1 MTTPVLAVTSASKRF
16 AGVRALED
24 VSIELYAGSVHAL
37 VGENGA
43 GKSTLI
49 KLITGVYP
57 LDGGQVRLRGEE
69 VAFASP
75 RSAQQAG
82 IATIY
87 QEVHLAPQLSVAR
100 NFFLGR
106 EPTRFGSLDL
116 RRMNNEAQEALRRYG
131 IVADVRRP
139 LGELGL
145 GIQQM
150 VAIARAVSTDASV
163 VIMDEPTSSLE
174 PREVDR
180 LLEVVALLKE
190 HGVAIVY
197 ISHKLDEVFRACDTI
212 TVLRDGRLVSTGPTA
227 ELTRRQ
233 LIARM
238 LGRDAAELEE
248 GNRTRL
254 AGRRTVPDADPVL
267 RAEHLNRRLILED
280 VSLVVRP
287 GEVVGLAGLLGSGR
301 SETAKAIFGALP
313 LDSGD
318 IEVGG
323 RTLTRQTP
331 ASRIRQRVAM
341 LPEDRKAEGII
352 PGMSIRDNI
361 GLAALPQ
368 LTRAGLVSRKRV
380 DDIVKTFMTRLRI
393 KAASPQQKV
402 SELSGGNQQ
411 KVLLARLLCL
421 NPRVLLLD
429 EPTRGIDV
437 GAKAEVQTLIAELA
451 DKGLAVVLISSE
463 LEEVVEG
470 SDTVVVLRDGAQLGR
485 LVGDDIS
492 EDKIM
497 DLIADAAVEQA
508 ASELGTAEPGTPEP
522 GGAPQAAAVPGAALE
537 DTAEDAS

>member
-24 VSIELYAGSVHAL
+24 VSIELHAGSVHAL

-57 LDGGQVRLRGEE
+57 LDSGQVRLRGED

-75 RSAQQAG
+75 RGAQQAG

-116 RRMNNEAQEALRRYG
+116 KKMNAQTAEALKKYG
-131 IVADVRRP
+131 IAADVKRP

-150 VAIARAVSTDASV
+150 VAIARAIEADASV

-190 HGVAIVY
+190 QGVAVVY
-197 ISHKLDEVFRACDTI
+197 VSHKLDEIFRACDTV
-212 TVLRDGRLVSTGPTA
+212 TVLRDGKLVSTGPTA

-238 LGRDAAELEE
+238 LGRDAAELDE

-254 AGRRTVPDADPVL
+254 TGHQIRTDAEPVL
-267 RAEHLNRRLILED
+267 KAEHLTRRLILED
-280 VSLVVRP
+280 VSVVVRP

-313 LDSGD
+313 LDAGT
-318 IEVGG
+318 IEVDGKKI
-323 RTLTRQTP
+323 TRQTP
-331 ASRIRQRVAM
+331 ASRIEHRVAM

-368 LTRAGLVSRKRV
+368 LTKAGLVSRKRV
-380 DDIVKTFMTRLRI
+380 DDIVKTFMDRLRI
-393 KAASPQQKV
+393 KAAGPHQRV
-402 SELSGGNQQ
+402 AELSGGNQQ

-437 GAKAEVQTLIAELA
+437 GAKAEVQALIAELA
-451 DKGLAVVLISSE
+451 EKGMAVVLISSE

-470 SDTVVVLRDGAQLGR
+470 SDTVVVLRDGTQLGQ
-485 LVGDDIS
+485 LVGDDIT
-492 EDKIM
+492 EDAIM
-497 DLIADAAVEQA
+497 DLIA
-508 ASELGTAEPGTPEP
+508 G
-522 GGAPQAAAVPGAALE
+522 AAAERVE
-537 DTAEDAS
+537 AEEAGEQ

>member
-24 VSIELYAGSVHAL
+24 VSIELHAGSVHAL

-49 KLITGVYP
+49 KLITGVYS
-57 LDGGQVRLRGEE
+57 LDSGQVRLRGED

-106 EPTRFGSLDL
+106 EPTRFGALNL
-116 RRMNNEAQEALRRYG
+116 KKMNRESEEKLRRYG
-131 IVADVRRP
+131 IAADVRRP

-150 VAIARAVSTDASV
+150 VAIARAIEADASV

-190 HGVAIVY
+190 QGVAVVY
-197 ISHKLDEVFRACDTI
+197 VSHKLDEIFRACDTV
-212 TVLRDGRLVSTGPTA
+212 TVLRDGRLVSTGPVA

-233 LIARM
+233 LIERM
-238 LGRDAAELEE
+238 LGRDAAEL
-248 GNRTRL
+248 RTKL
-254 AGRRTVPDADPVL
+254 KGHQKETGDEPVL
-267 RAEHLNRRLILED
+267 RAEHMSRRLILDD
-280 VSLVVRP
+280 VSVVVRP

-313 LDSGD
+313 LDAGT
-318 IEVGG
+318 IEIGG
-323 RTLTRQTP
+323 ERITRQTP
-331 ASRIRQRVAM
+331 ASRIQHRVAM
-341 LPEDRKAEGII
+341 LPEDRKAEGLV

-393 KAASPQQKV
+393 KAAGPQQRV

-437 GAKAEVQTLIAELA
+437 GAKAEVQALIAELA
-451 DKGLAVVLISSE
+451 EKGMAVVLISSE

-470 SDTVVVLRDGAQLGR
+470 SDTVVVLRDGSQLGR
-485 LVGDDIS
+485 LVGDDIT
-492 EDKIM
+492 EDAIM
-497 DLIADAAVEQA
+497 DLIADAAAERVEAEEAVEQ
-508 ASELGTAEPGTPEP
+508 
-522 GGAPQAAAVPGAALE
+522 
-537 DTAEDAS
+537 

>member
-16 AGVRALED
+16 AGVHALED
-24 VSIELYAGSVHAL
+24 VSIELQAGSVHAL

-49 KLITGVYP
+49 KLITGVYQ
-57 LDGGQVRLRGEE
+57 LDSGSVKLRGEE
-69 VAFASP
+69 VSFDSP
-75 RSAQQAG
+75 RSAQHAG

-106 EPTRFGSLDL
+106 EPTRLGALDL
-116 RRMNNEAQEALRRYG
+116 KRMNREAGEALKRYG
-131 IVADVRRP
+131 IIADVKRP

-150 VAIARAVSTDASV
+150 VAIARAVETDASV

-174 PREVDR
+174 PREVD
-180 LLEVVALLKE
+180 LLLDLLGQLKAK
-190 HGVAIVY
+190 GVAIVY
-197 ISHKLDEVFRACDTI
+197 VSHKLDEVFRACDTI
-212 TVLRDGRLVSTGPTA
+212 TVLRDGKLVSTGPTS

-238 LGRDAAELEE
+238 LGRDLAELDEV
-248 GNRTRL
+248 GRTRL
-254 AGRRTVPDADPVL
+254 AGGRMVADAEPVL
-267 RAEHLNRRLILED
+267 RAEHLNRRLILDD
-280 VSLVVRP
+280 VSVVVRP

-318 IEVGG
+318 ISVGG
-323 RTLTRQTP
+323 KRFSQQTP
-331 ASRIRQRVAM
+331 ASRIREKVAL

-352 PGMSIRDNI
+352 PEMSIRDNI

-380 DDIVKTFMTRLRI
+380 DEIVKTFMTRLRI
-393 KAASPQQKV
+393 KASGPDQKV
-402 SELSGGNQQ
+402 AELSGGNQQ

-437 GAKAEVQTLIAELA
+437 GAKAEVQGLIAELA
-451 DKGLAVVLISSE
+451 EKGMAVVLISSE

-470 SDTVVVLRDGAQLGR
+470 SDTVVVLRDGTQLGR
-485 LVGDDIS
+485 LVGEDIS

-497 DLIADAAVEQA
+497 DMIADAASEQI
-508 ASELGTAEPGTPEP
+508 EAETQAETRV
-522 GGAPQAAAVPGAALE
+522 GAGESQ
-537 DTAEDAS
+537 

>member
-1 MTTPVLAVTSASKRF
+1 MTAPVLAVTSASKRF

-24 VSIELYAGSVHAL
+24 VSIELHEGSVHAL

-49 KLITGVYP
+49 KLITGVYS
-57 LDGGQVRLRGEE
+57 LDSGQVRLRGEE

-87 QEVHLAPQLSVAR
+87 QEIHLAPQLSVAR

-106 EPTRFGSLDL
+106 EPTRFG
-116 RRMNNEAQEALRRYG
+116 ALNLKKMIADSQDALKRYG

-150 VAIARAVSTDASV
+150 VAIARAIEADASV

-190 HGVAIVY
+190 QGVAVVY
-197 ISHKLDEVFRACDTI
+197 VSHKLDEIFRACDTV
-212 TVLRDGRLVSTGPTA
+212 TVLRDGKLVSTGPTSG
-227 ELTRRQ
+227 LTRRQ

-238 LGRDAAELEE
+238 LGRDAAELDE

-254 AGRRTVPDADPVL
+254 AARQTQTDAEPVL
-267 RAEHLNRRLILED
+267 RAEHLTRRLILED
-280 VSLVVRP
+280 VSVVVRP

-313 LDSGD
+313 LDSGTV
-318 IEVGG
+318 EVDGTRLG
-323 RTLTRQTP
+323 RQTP
-331 ASRIRQRVAM
+331 ASRIQHRIAM

-380 DDIVKTFMTRLRI
+380 DDIVKTFMDRLRI
-393 KAASPQQKV
+393 KASGPHQKV

-437 GAKAEVQTLIAELA
+437 GAKAEVQALIAELA
-451 DKGLAVVLISSE
+451 EKGLAVVLISSE

-470 SDTVVVLRDGAQLGR
+470 SDTVVVLRDGTQLGQ
-485 LVGDDIS
+485 LVGDDIT
-492 EDKIM
+492 EDAIM
-497 DLIADAAVEQA
+497 DMIAGA
-508 ASELGTAEPGTPEP
+508 ASEQVEAAEEVTGE
-522 GGAPQAAAVPGAALE
+522 
-537 DTAEDAS
+537 

>member
-1 MTTPVLAVTSASKRF
+1 MTTPVTSTAILQVGSVSKRF

-24 VSIELYAGSVHAL
+24 VSIDLHAGSVHAL

-49 KLITGVYP
+49 KLITGVYQP
-57 LDGGQVRLRGEE
+57 DSGTVRLRGED
-69 VAFASP
+69 VAFDSP
-75 RSAQQAG
+75 RSAQRAG

-116 RRMNNEAQEALRRYG
+116 KRMNRDSAGALKRYG

-145 GIQQM
+145 GIQQL
-150 VAIARAVSTDASV
+150 VAIARAVESDAGV

-174 PREVDR
+174 PREAD
-180 LLEVVALLKE
+180 LLLGLVAQLKDK
-190 HGVAIVY
+190 GVAIVY
-197 ISHKLDEVFRACDTI
+197 VSHKLDEVFRACDTI
-212 TVLRDGRLVSTGPTA
+212 TVLRDGRLVSTGPTSG
-227 ELTRRQ
+227 LTRRQ

-238 LGRDAAELEE
+238 LGRDAADLDE
-248 GNRTRL
+248 GDLTRL
-254 AGRRTVPDADPVL
+254 GKREIADAEPVL
-267 RAEHLNRRLILED
+267 RAEHLDRRLILED
-280 VSLVVRP
+280 VSVVVRP

-313 LDSGD
+313 LDSGVV
-318 IEVGG
+318 EVGG
-323 RTLTRQTP
+323 RPLTHQTP
-331 ASRIRQRVAM
+331 ASRIRAGVAM
-341 LPEDRKAEGII
+341 LPEDRKAEGLV
-352 PGMSIRDNI
+352 PDMSIRDNI

-368 LTRAGLVSRKRV
+368 LTRSGLVSRRRV
-380 DDIVKTFMTRLRI
+380 DDIVRTFMTRLRI
-393 KAASPQQKV
+393 KAAGPHQRV
-402 SELSGGNQQ
+402 AELSGGNQQ

-437 GAKAEVQTLIAELA
+437 GAKAEVQALIGELA
-451 DKGLAVVLISSE
+451 AKGMAVVLISSE

-470 SDTVVVLRDGAQLGR
+470 SDAVVVLRDGAQLGR
-485 LVGDDIS
+485 LVGDDINA
-492 EDKIM
+492 DKIM
-497 DLIADAAVEQA
+497 DLIAGA
-508 ASELGTAEPGTPEP
+508 ASEQIDEAAEK
-522 GGAPQAAAVPGAALE
+522 
-537 DTAEDAS
+537 

>member
-1 MTTPVLAVTSASKRF
+1 MTTTAAPILAVTSASKRF
-16 AGVRALED
+16 TGVVALED
-24 VSIELYAGSVHAL
+24 VSIDLYGGSVHAL

-49 KLITGVYP
+49 KLMTGVYQ
-57 LDGGQVRLRGEE
+57 LDSGRIQLRGEE
-69 VAFASP
+69 VSFPSP

-106 EPTRFGSLDL
+106 ELTRLGSLDL
-116 RRMNNEAQEALRRYG
+116 GRMNKEADAALRRYG

-145 GIQQM
+145 GVQQM
-150 VAIARAVSTDASV
+150 VAIARAVSTAAGV

-180 LLEVVALLKE
+180 LLDVVALLKE
-190 HGVAIVY
+190 QGVAVVY
-197 ISHKLDEVFRACDTI
+197 VSHKLDEVFRACDTI
-212 TVLRDGRLVSTGPTA
+212 TVLRDGRLVSTGPTS
-227 ELTRRQ
+227 ELTRRT

-238 LGRDAAELEE
+238 LGRDA
-248 GNRTRL
+248 GDL
-254 AGRRTVPDADPVL
+254 AGGLTRMTGRPPVPDAEPVL
-267 RAEHLNRRLILED
+267 RAEHLNRRLVLDD

-301 SETAKAIFGALP
+301 SETAKAIFGAMP
-313 LDSGD
+313 LDSGSV
-318 IEVGG
+318 EVGG
-323 RTLTRQTP
+323 RALRRQTP
-331 ASRIRQRVAM
+331 ASRIRQRIAM

-352 PGMSIRDNI
+352 PGMSVRDNI

-368 LTRAGLVSRKRV
+368 LTRAGLVSRKRI
-380 DDIVKTFMTRLRI
+380 DAIVSTFMTRLRI
-393 KAASPQQKV
+393 KASGPNQKV
-402 SELSGGNQQ
+402 AELSGGNQQ

-437 GAKAEVQTLIAELA
+437 GAKAEVQALIAELA
-451 DKGLAVVLISSE
+451 EQGLAVVLISSE

-470 SDTVVVLRDGAQLGR
+470 SDTVVVLRDGAQLGT
-485 LVGDDIS
+485 LIGADIQ
-492 EDKIM
+492 EEKIM
-497 DLIADAAVEQA
+497 DLIADAASQQVADVAPE
-508 ASELGTAEPGTPEP
+508 TAVAG
-522 GGAPQAAAVPGAALE
+522 
-537 DTAEDAS
+537 

>member
-1 MTTPVLAVTSASKRF
+1 MTTTTSPILAVTSASKRF
-16 AGVRALED
+16 TGVMALED
-24 VSIELYAGSVHAL
+24 VSIDLYGGSVHAL

-49 KLITGVYP
+49 KLMTGVYQ
-57 LDGGQVRLRGEE
+57 LDTGTIRLRGEE
-69 VAFASP
+69 VSFPSP

-106 EPTRFGSLDL
+106 ELTRLGSLDL
-116 RRMNNEAQEALRRYG
+116 GRMNREADAALRRYG
-131 IVADVRRP
+131 IAADVRRP

-145 GIQQM
+145 GVQQM
-150 VAIARAVSTDASV
+150 VAIARAVSTEAGV

-180 LLEVVALLKE
+180 LLDVVALLKE
-190 HGVAIVY
+190 QGVAVVY
-197 ISHKLDEVFRACDTI
+197 VSHKLDEVFRACDTI

-227 ELTRRQ
+227 ELTRRT
-233 LIARM
+233 LIGRM
-238 LGRDAAELEE
+238 LGRDA
-248 GNRTRL
+248 GDL
-254 AGRRTVPDADPVL
+254 AGGLTQMVGRPPVPDAEPVL
-267 RAEHLNRRLILED
+267 RAEHLSRRLVLED

-301 SETAKAIFGALP
+301 SETAKAVFGAMP
-313 LDSGD
+313 LDSGSV
-318 IEVGG
+318 EVGG
-323 RTLTRQTP
+323 RALRRQTP
-331 ASRIRQRVAM
+331 ASRIRQRIAM

-352 PGMSIRDNI
+352 PGMSVRDNI

-368 LTRAGLVSRKRV
+368 LTRAGLVSRKRI
-380 DDIVKTFMTRLRI
+380 DAIVSTFMTRLRI
-393 KAASPQQKV
+393 KASGPGQKV
-402 SELSGGNQQ
+402 AELSGGNQQ

-437 GAKAEVQTLIAELA
+437 GAKAEVQALIAELA
-451 DKGLAVVLISSE
+451 EQGLAVVLISSE

-470 SDTVVVLRDGAQLGR
+470 SDTVVVLRDGAQLGT
-485 LVGDDIS
+485 LVGADIQ
-492 EDKIM
+492 EEKIM
-497 DLIADAAVEQA
+497 DLIADAASQQVADA
-508 ASELGTAEPGTPEP
+508 APETAVAG
-522 GGAPQAAAVPGAALE
+522 
-537 DTAEDAS
+537 

>member
-24 VSIELYAGSVHAL
+24 VSIELHEGSVHAL

-49 KLITGVYP
+49 KLITGVYS
-57 LDGGQVRLRGEE
+57 LDSGQVRLRGED

-106 EPTRFGSLDL
+106 EPTRFGALNL
-116 RRMNNEAQEALRRYG
+116 KKMNTESAEALRRYG
-131 IVADVRRP
+131 ILADVKRP

-150 VAIARAVSTDASV
+150 VAIARAIEADAGV

-190 HGVAIVY
+190 QGVAVVY
-197 ISHKLDEVFRACDTI
+197 VSHKLDEIFRACDTV
-212 TVLRDGRLVSTGPTA
+212 TVLRDGKLVSTGPTA

-238 LGRDAAELEE
+238 LGRDAAELDE

-254 AGRRTVPDADPVL
+254 AARQTQTEAAPVL
-267 RAEHLNRRLILED
+267 KAEHMTRRLILED
-280 VSLVVRP
+280 VSVVVRP

-313 LDSGD
+313 LDEGT
-318 IEVGG
+318 IEIDG
-323 RTLTRQTP
+323 TALHRQTP
-331 ASRIRQRVAM
+331 ASRIEHRVAM

-380 DDIVKTFMTRLRI
+380 DDIVKTFMDRLRI
-393 KAASPQQKV
+393 KAAGPHQRV

-437 GAKAEVQTLIAELA
+437 GAKAEVQALIAELA
-451 DKGLAVVLISSE
+451 EKGMAVVLISSE

-470 SDTVVVLRDGAQLGR
+470 SDTVVVLRDGTQLGQ
-485 LVGDDIS
+485 LVGDDIT
-492 EDKIM
+492 EDAIM
-497 DLIADAAVEQA
+497 DLIAGA
-508 ASELGTAEPGTPEP
+508 ASEQVEAAEEVTG
-522 GGAPQAAAVPGAALE
+522 Q
-537 DTAEDAS
+537 

>member
-24 VSIELYAGSVHAL
+24 VSIELHEGSVHAL

-57 LDGGQVRLRGEE
+57 LDSGQVRLRGEE

-87 QEVHLAPQLSVAR
+87 QEVQLAPQLSVAR
-100 NFFLGR
+100 NFFLGH
-106 EPTRFGSLDL
+106 EPTRFG
-116 RRMNNEAQEALRRYG
+116 ALNLKKMITDTDAALKRYG
-131 IVADVRRP
+131 IAADVRKP

-150 VAIARAVSTDASV
+150 VAIARAIEADASV

-190 HGVAIVY
+190 QGVAVVY
-197 ISHKLDEVFRACDTI
+197 VSHKLDEIFRACDTV
-212 TVLRDGRLVSTGPTA
+212 TVLRDGRLVSTGPVA

-238 LGRDAAELEE
+238 LGRDAAEE
-248 GNRTRL
+248 RTRL
-254 AGRRTVPDADPVL
+254 KSERTIGAEPVL
-267 RAEHLNRRLILED
+267 KAEHLTRRLILED
-280 VSLVVRP
+280 VSVVVRP

-313 LDSGD
+313 LDEGTV
-318 IEVGG
+318 EVAG
-323 RTLTRQTP
+323 RKLTRQTP
-331 ASRIRQRVAM
+331 ASRIENQVAM

-380 DDIVKTFMTRLRI
+380 DDIVKTFMDRLRI
-393 KAASPQQKV
+393 KASGPGQRVA
-402 SELSGGNQQ
+402 ELSGGNQQ

-437 GAKAEVQTLIAELA
+437 GAKAEVQALIAELA
-451 DKGLAVVLISSE
+451 EKGLAVVLISSE

-470 SDTVVVLRDGAQLGR
+470 SDTVVVLRDGAQLGQ
-485 LVGDDIS
+485 LMGDDIT
-492 EDKIM
+492 EDAIM
-497 DLIADAAVEQA
+497 DLIAGA
-508 ASELGTAEPGTPEP
+508 ASEQVAE
-522 GGAPQAAAVPGAALE
+522 AVTE
-537 DTAEDAS
+537 Q